1 VVRGERAVRA
11 RVAAVRARVAA
22 GKATAAGVRVAAG
35 KATVAGARVGAALF
49 AGLFAVGGG
58 EGLFAVG
65 GPRTRAAKAEAMA
78 VLAAEESVPESSM
91 RALLGTKGDGRGGR

>member
-1 VVRGERAVRA
+1 M
-11 RVAAVRARVAA
+11 AAVRARVAA

-35 KATVAGARVGAALF
+35 KATVAGARVAAALF
-49 AGLFAVGGG
+49 AVGG